1 MRPIPNRF
9 FALVLCIAFI
19 PVTAN
24 AAAQAKNA
32 GGPVEVIE
40 QAAGTILN
48 VLEENR
54 TAFEAD
60 PEKLRDL
67 VRTDFMPLIDIE
79 YSARLILGKS
89 GRGISA
95 KQLDTFANAMS
106 TVLLNRYSDGLL
118 HFRSPDQLEV
128 LPMKGRNTDKLTR
141 VRTRV
146 KLENGGY
153 APVDYAFHKT
163 DDGWKA
169 FDVTVEGI
177 SYVMTL
183 RNQIGPRVV
192 ADGIDKVTDD
202 IVAGNV
208 PLND

>member
-1 MRPIPNRF
+1 MSPFSYRF
-9 FALVLCIAFI
+9 FALALCIALI
-19 PVTAN
+19 PLAAN
-24 AAAQAKNA
+24 ATTQADGLK
-32 GGPVEVIE
+32 GPVEVIE
-40 QAAGTILN
+40 QAAGNILN
-48 VLEENR
+48 ILEENR
-54 TAFEAD
+54 TDFEAD
-60 PEKLRDL
+60 PEKLRNL

-89 GRGISA
+89 GRGITA
-95 KQLDTFANAMS
+95 EQLDSFASAMS

-163 DDGWKA
+163 DEGWQA

-192 ADGIDKVTDD
+192 SDGIDKVTDD